1 MDPDRWR
8 QVDSLL
14 QAVLARPPEER
25 DAFLRNTCA
34 ADAALEREV
43 RSLLA
48 SQQQAGSFLE
58 SPAIELAARAIGRQ
72 QRKEARESSDPPIG
86 RTISHY
92 HILEKLGGGGMGVVY
107 KAEDVRLHRFVAL
120 KFLPEN
126 VAGDAQVLARF
137 QREAQAA
144 SALNHPNI
152 CTIYDIGVG
161 EAKSFIAME
170 FLDGAT
176 LKHLIHGQAME
187 LERLLDLA
195 IEVTEGL
202 DAAHAEGIVH
212 RDIKPANIFVTK
224 KGHTK
229 ILDFGLAKVST
240 AKAASGRESNTAT
253 LGTLTVDM
261 DQLTSPGSALGTVAY
276 MSPEQVLGKQLDA
289 RTDLFS
295 FGVVLYEMATGFL
308 PFGGESTGA
317 IFDAILHKEPTGA
330 VRLNTAVPTELQR
343 IIEKAMEKDREL
355 RYHSAADLRTDL
367 KRLKRDTSSGKVR
380 TAGGAGAGTGGGRS
394 WTWAGVAV
402 AALALIAV
410 VGTVLYF
417 RNVGEGKAETGKWEQ
432 LTFFTDSAVYPA
444 LSPDGRM
451 LTYLRGEDT
460 FLGPGNVYVQMLP
473 TGDPVQLTHDDQPK
487 LRPVFSPDGT
497 KIAYGTV
504 DPWDIWEVGVL
515 GGEPRLML
523 RNASSLSWIE
533 GGKRLLFSEMK
544 SGLHMGVV
552 TTDEGRGESQDVFVP
567 EGNRSMAHHSYLSPD
582 RKWVLIVMMN
592 EQGRLVQCR
601 VVPFDGSG
609 KQQLVGPD
617 GGECRGGAWSPDGKW
632 VYVSAK
638 KDGEFHIWRQRF
650 PQGDLEQVTSGPTQ
664 EEGIAMAADGKSF
677 ITSVGTTDSSI
688 WIHDRKGERQLSSE
702 GIATSP
708 KFSNDGTKLYYLKR
722 SGREA
727 KTELW
732 GMDLK
737 SGENDRLLPGYD
749 VEKRGVWKDYS
760 VSRDD
765 EHVAFAMKDE
775 KGTSHIWIA
784 ATDHRG
790 SPVKLASKENEDTP
804 LLLPN
809 GEVIYRA
816 SRDGKNYV
824 YKRSVEGG
832 EEKQVVEEPILELV
846 EGSPD
851 GKWVVVEVSDN
862 QNAEQPY
869 RTVAYPVAGGTAVT
883 LCRTLCGVGWDANG
897 THLVISLRE
906 LAFFAPTEKGSGLPP
921 LGAEGIEVSGKSK
934 KLVKGGGSG
943 FLVVDSAVSPEVYAF
958 TRSRVRRNLYR
969 IAVGR

>member
-1 MDPDRWR
+1 MA
-8 QVDSLL
+8 DS
-14 QAVLARPPEER
+14 
-25 DAFLRNTCA
+25 DAF
-34 ADAALEREV
+34 
-43 RSLLA
+43 
-48 SQQQAGSFLE
+48 
-58 SPAIELAARAIGRQ
+58 
-72 QRKEARESSDPPIG
+72 IG
-86 RTISHY
+86 RTVSHY
-92 HILEKLGGGGMGVVY
+92 RIVGKLGGGGMGVVY
-107 KAEDVRLHRFVAL
+107 KAEDTRLKRAVAL
-120 KFLPEN
+120 KFLPGEF
-126 VAGDAQVLARF
+126 AQDAQALERF
-137 QREAQAA
+137 KREAQAA
-144 SALNHPNI
+144 SAINHPNI
-152 CTIYDIGVG
+152 CTVYDVG
-161 EAKSFIAME
+161 DEDGHAFIAME
-170 FLDGAT
+170 CLEGQT
-176 LKHLIHGQAME
+176 LKERIAAGRITQTQLVKWGIQIADA
-187 LERLLDLA
+187 LE
-195 IEVTEGL
+195 
-202 DAAHAEGIVH
+202 AAHAKGIVH
-212 RDIKPANIFVTK
+212 RDIKPANIFVTSREDA
-224 KGHTK
+224 K
-229 ILDFGLAKVST
+229 ILDFGLVKQTAAAGVGVSQLP
-240 AKAASGRESNTAT
+240 TAT
-253 LGTLTVDM
+253 EDWMLTTPGYAIGTM
-261 DQLTSPGSALGTVAY
+261 AY
-276 MSPEQVLGKQLDA
+276 MSPEQARGQELDA

-295 FGVVLYEMATGFL
+295 FGAVLYEMATRQQAFRGNTAAL
-308 PFGGESTGA
+308 
-317 IFDAILHKEPTGA
+317 IHDAILNREPLG
-330 VRLNTAVPTELQR
+330 LTEAKTTKAGSEKTPIGKLAFLGDGLSH
-343 IIEKAMEKDREL
+343 IIRKALEKDRRL
-355 RYHSAADLRTDL
+355 RYQSAAEMRADLE
-367 KRLKRDTSSGKVR
+367 RLKRDTETGVVTK
-380 TAGGAGAGTGGGRS
+380 AGGAGAGTGGGRS
-394 WTWAGVAV
+394 WIWAGTAV

-410 VGTVLYF
+410 VGTVLYL
-417 RNVGEGKAETGKWEQ
+417 RNVGAGKAETGKWEQ

-552 TTDEGRGESQDVFVP
+552 ATDEGRGESRDVFVP

-601 VVPFDGSG
+601 VVPFGGGG

-650 PQGDLEQVTSGPTQ
+650 PEGDLEQVTSGPTQ
-664 EEGIAMAADGKSF
+664 EEGIAMAADGKAF

-688 WIHDRKGERQLSSE
+688 WIHDKKGERQLSSE
-702 GIATSP
+702 GNATSP
-708 KFSNDGTKLYYLKR
+708 KFSNDGTKLYFLNR

-732 GMDLK
+732 RMDLK

-749 VEKRGVWKDYS
+749 VERNGFWKDYS

-765 EHVAFAMKDE
+765 KHVAFAMKDE
-775 KGTSHIWIA
+775 EGTSHVWIA

-790 SPVKLASKENEDTP
+790 SPMKLASKENEDTP

-809 GEVIYRA
+809 GEVLYRA

-832 EEKQVVEEPILELV
+832 EEKQVVDDPILELV
-846 EGSPD
+846 EVSPD
-851 GKWVVVEVSDN
+851 GKWVVVYVSDN
-862 QNAEQPY
+862 QNAEHPY
-869 RTVAYPVAGGTAVT
+869 RTVAYPVAGGAAVT

-897 THLVISLRE
+897 AHLVINLGNE
-906 LAFFAPTEKGSGLPP
+906 PGNGLAFFVPTEKGLGLPP
-921 LGAEGIEVSGKSK
+921 LGAEGIEVSGELK
-934 KLVKGGGSG
+934 KLVKDGGSG
-943 FLVVDSAVSPEVYAF
+943 WLVVESAVSPEVYAF
-958 TRSRVRRNLYR
+958 TRTRVRRNLYR
-969 IAVGR
+969 IAVGRWGARW